1 MARHLSASLASTLDY
16 RIDDGTGSFSVVTG
30 GPDAVRHA
38 LAACHDLLSE
48 RGEAP
53 GTSLATSVLTSYAS
67 FDAPARAAFFDALVT
82 EFSVDPAVLQGAAKT
97 YVRTP

>member
-1 MARHLSASLASTLDY
+1 MARHLSASPASTLHY
-16 RIDDGTGSFSVVTG
+16 RIDDGTGPVSDLSG

-67 FDAPARAAFFDALVT
+67 FDAPARAAFFDALLT
-82 EFSVDPAVLQGAAKT
+82 EFSLDPAVLQRAAKT
-97 YVRTP
+97 YV